1 MSVLVT
7 GASGS
12 FGRFVCARLEADAQG
27 PVWRVDRFPG
37 AAGRH
42 RTCDLTGEDDVR
54 RLLAD
59 IRPSLILHL
68 AGTFS
73 NNFAQDLAANA
84 LGAKHILDATVREE
98 IKARVVLIGSAAE
111 YGLVSPEENPIRE
124 DRVLRPVSVYGVT
137 KSFQTQIACYYAH
150 ARQADVVVARLFNLF
165 APGLS
170 ERLFVGRVQRQIAQ
184 VLRGETR
191 EIAVG
196 NLEAQRDYVDV
207 ENAAAHVRLIAER
220 GRAGE
225 VYHVASGV
233 PMTMR
238 ALLGKMLAE
247 AGLDFSV
254 VRENQIPGGRTG
266 YDVPLIYADMT
277 RTLALAQECP
287 ESYPVNCAPC

>member
-12 FGRFVCARLEADAQG
+12 FGRFVCARLEADAAG
-27 PVWRVDRFPG
+27 PVWRADRLPG
-37 AAGRH
+37 GEGRY
-42 RTCDLTGEDDVR
+42 RACDLTREEQVR
-54 RLLAD
+54 RLLLD
-59 IRPSLILHL
+59 VRPSLIFNL

-73 NNFAQDLAANA
+73 NSFDEDMAANA
-84 LGAKHILDATVREE
+84 LIAKHILDAMIQEGIT
-98 IKARVVLIGSAAE
+98 ARVILIGSAAE

-124 DRVLRPVSVYGVT
+124 DRVLKPVSVYGVT

-150 ARQADVVVARLFNLF
+150 ARQSNVVVARPFNLF

-184 VLRGETR
+184 VLRGEIR
-191 EIAVG
+191 EITVG

-207 ENAAAHVRLIAER
+207 ESAVAQLRLIAQR

-233 PMTMR
+233 PVTMR
-238 ALLGKMLAE
+238 ALLARMLAE
-247 AGLDFSV
+247 AGLDISV
-254 VRENQIPGGRTG
+254 VSENRDPGGRTG
-266 YDVPLIYADMT
+266 YDVPVIYADMAKT
-277 RTLALAQECP
+277 HALRQSCGA
-287 ESYPVNCAPC
+287 